1 MKYNFL
7 SESVPATQGIKKFAN
22 NASKPLAQNL
32 ARTLS
37 IIGATKPLKIGS
49 ISKLINAPISEI
61 QQKVNYQLS
70 RLQKL
75 SLDLNAQ
82 MNNAKN
88 PSMRFKKQMEIR
100 QLMTLQS
107 IHKNFYNS
115 IISYRKK
122 FPQMADPNVVNK
134 MYSEYCRSLQIANLN
149 IQRTK
154 IQFTNNVART

>member
-1 MKYNFL
+1 
-7 SESVPATQGIKKFAN
+7 
-22 NASKPLAQNL
+22 
-32 ARTLS
+32 
-37 IIGATKPLKIGS
+37 
-49 ISKLINAPISEI
+49 
-61 QQKVNYQLS
+61 
-70 RLQKL
+70 
-75 SLDLNAQ
+75 
-82 MNNAKN
+82 
-88 PSMRFKKQMEIR
+88 MEIR

-154 IQFTNNVART
+154 IQFTNNVVRT